1 MYVVVQFC
9 PLFNFIF
16 LSFNLII
23 IHFQTPR
30 QRKMKIKPRIKLN
43 HNIYSG
49 MFLNMQLNS
58 TLCLHEKPKR
68 DCIPVTFSMLSLQ
81 INVNRNCLK
90 RCKLRKIWQDQ
101 RNKSGKQLSLMKRW
115 REGNNYFVNFL

>member
-1 MYVVVQFC
+1 MCMLWFSFVLC
-9 PLFNFIF
+9 FIF

-43 HNIYSG
+43 HNIYIG

-58 TLCLHEKPKR
+58 TLCLHEKPKEIVFQS
-68 DCIPVTFSMLSLQ
+68 CSQCSVF
-81 INVNRNCLK
+81 K
-90 RCKLRKIWQDQ
+90 
-101 RNKSGKQLSLMKRW
+101 
-115 REGNNYFVNFL
+115 